1 LEYVFKTFEILTKR
15 LEKWESFCVY
25 IMTTLIFSE
34 FKVLIWEKYH
44 QSKMYHH
51 QASKLKKIS
60 SSRLLMLI
68 CFGSNIGGVSSRTAL
83 VLLGVTFILIAGTV
97 VGIVLGILLMN
108 DGEYLSV

>member
-1 LEYVFKTFEILTKR
+1 
-15 LEKWESFCVY
+15 
-25 IMTTLIFSE
+25 
-34 FKVLIWEKYH
+34 
-44 QSKMYHH
+44 
-51 QASKLKKIS
+51 
-60 SSRLLMLI
+60 MLI